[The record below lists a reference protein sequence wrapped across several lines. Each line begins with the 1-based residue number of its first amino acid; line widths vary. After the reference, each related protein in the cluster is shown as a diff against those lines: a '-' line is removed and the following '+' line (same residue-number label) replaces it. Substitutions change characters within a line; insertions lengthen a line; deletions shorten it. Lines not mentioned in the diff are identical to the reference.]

1 METKLIKALAPTP
14 HWLCWRGE
22 PVTNKRTGETKVTKK
37 PMYGVHD
44 ATGRWVLHYAKTND
58 PTTWGTYEQAAE
70 WLKVLKA
77 ERKGL
82 GFVLT
87 LDGGNG
93 CIDLDHCLDSSTR
106 KFKDDEAGKTAARVM
121 EILTR
126 EGVEPCSEVSQSGEG
141 LHIWGKFDLPPEKV
155 KGIRNKYI
163 EMYRAGRFIAMT
175 GDAYHDAGIHDI
187 QPAVDEIIKE
197 FHLMDEVK
205 APAPATMPGTAAGA
219 SPTMEDRAL
228 IEVIKKSKQ
237 GEKFHKLYD
246 LGEMG
251 AYGNDHSSAD
261 AALISM
267 LAYYTKD
274 PEQLKRLFLSSA
286 LGQDVSRKKHHE
298 GDYLKRTIKK
308 ALAKVTE
315 GYNPKEYAAQKQAE
329 ELNRDFDD
337 SLISGGEEEPERG
350 EKLFLQMLRDFKK
363 NDSENADTLAA
374 LCKGKFLYCTDLK
387 TWLKYDGKKWRPV
400 TTVELQE
407 PARKAVKCTF
417 ATLARGYAAFIEQG
431 GKLDTD
437 AQKKF
442 GRILDYLNGK
452 AQDNISIQ
460 NSIRLAAGKPGTMC
474 QAADFDRDPYLL
486 NCDNG
491 VLNLKTGELIPHN
504 PKHRFMKCTR
514 AAYDGK
520 PHSTLWSNTMRQIV
534 PDADTRDYVQ
544 RLAGYCMSG
553 DVGAEKIFFLHGPGG
568 NGKGVFIETLGHA
581 LGDYAAPIPVEIL
594 LSSKYSRD
602 GNNATPEKAKLRGVR
617 LAKSSES
624 SIDSYFDDGALKLLT
639 GGDEITA
646 RPLHSNP
653 ITFSPS
659 HKLVVSTNH
668 MPAIKDVSDEGI
680 KRRLVIIPFHTNFAE
695 PDRHLKSK
703 LMEPDNMADCLL
715 WAYEGFKRYQELG
728 LDDNTYS
735 QKIAAA
741 NKTYYT
747 ENDFIGEFLEGSCD
761 IGPEYRED
769 TGKLYTAY
777 KKFAADTGVDA
788 MQRRKFTGVIKRR
801 INSTIVKSNGH
812 RYMTGIRIK
821 AISEYGGKL

>member
-44 ATGRWVLHYAKTND
+44 VTGRWVLHYAKTND

-298 GDYLKRTIKK
+298 GDYLDRTIKK
-308 ALAKVTE
+308 ALTKVID
-315 GYNPKEYAAQKQAE
+315 GYNPKEYAARKQAE

-337 SLISGGEEEPERG
+337 ALISGGEEEPERKAP
-350 EKLFLQMLRDFKK
+350 ENTPFLEMLRRFKK

-400 TTVELQE
+400 TPVELQE
-407 PARKAVKCTF
+407 PARAAVKH
-417 ATLARGYAAFIEQG
+417 ALASLARGYAIFTEG
-431 GKLDTD
+431 GGTLDAD
-437 AQKKF
+437 NQKKYS
-442 GRILDYLNGK
+442 RILDYLNGK

-520 PHSTLWSNTMRQIV
+520 SHSTLWSNTMRQIV
-534 PDADTRDYVQ
+534 PDAHTRDYVQ
-544 RLAGYCMSG
+544 RMAGYCLYG
-553 DVGAEKIFFLHGPGG
+553 GIREQKLFFLFGRGG
-568 NGKGVFIETLGHA
+568 TGKGTFIETLGRA
-581 LGDYAAPIPVEIL
+581 LGDYATSIPVEIL
-594 LSSKYSRD
+594 LSSRSGRD
-602 GNNATPEKAKLRGVR
+602 GNNATPEKAKLKGVR
-617 LAKSSES
+617 LALTSES
-624 SIDSYFDDGALKLLT
+624 GIDNSFDDGTLKLLT

-659 HKLVVSTNH
+659 HKLVGSSNY
-668 MPAIKDVSDEGI
+668 MPSIKDVTDEGI
-680 KRRLVIIPFHTNFAE
+680 KRRLVIIPFHGAFKRDNTLRPRLEE
-695 PDRHLKSK
+695 PENL
-703 LMEPDNMADCLL
+703 ADCLL
-715 WAYEGFKRYQELG
+715 WAYEGYRKWQEMG
-728 LDDNTYS
+728 LDEDTYS
-735 QKIAAA
+735 QEIAAA
-741 NKTYYT
+741 NKTYYI
-747 ENDFIGEFLEGSCD
+747 ENDFIGEFLDGSCD
-761 IGPEYRED
+761 IGPDYR
-769 TGKLYTAY
+769 
-777 KKFAADTGVDA
+777 VDA
-788 MQRRKFTGVIKRR
+788 HELYDRYKNFANSTGATLLSRSKFTRAMTHRLEGGR
-801 INSTIVKSNGH
+801 VKSNG
-812 RYMTGIRIK
+812 RVYITGLK
-821 AISEYGGKL
+821 MKDVSEF